1 MLTCVKD
8 TPGTDSYSL
17 IRRPPGAAYSCWNMS
32 TPGFDEPAGP
42 PASFAPDARFADRR
56 SAGRELARALLGLA
70 SRPDLLV
77 LGLPRGGVPVAF
89 EVARVL
95 GAELDVLVVRKL
107 GVPRQPEWA
116 MGAIG
121 AGGVIELNPHIIEAA
136 GVEQA
141 ALERV
146 LQHERAEL
154 QRREAAFRGERE
166 APRLRGRTVIV
177 VDDGIAT
184 GASMRAALAVLRH
197 AGPARVVVATPV
209 APPEAAQALDLAARD
224 FVALLQPRNFG
235 GVGRF
240 YQDFGQTQDDEVRE
254 LLARS
259 RSAPHADP
267 AGADS
272 TRTHHRRMP

>member
-1 MLTCVKD
+1 
-8 TPGTDSYSL
+8 
-17 IRRPPGAAYSCWNMS
+17 MS
-32 TPGFDEPAGP
+32 TPGFDEPAAP
-42 PASFAPDARFADRR
+42 PARLAPDARFADRR
-56 SAGRELARALLGLA
+56 SAGRELGRALLELA
-70 SRPDLLV
+70 AQPDLLV

-89 EVARVL
+89 EVARAL

-107 GVPRQPEWA
+107 GVPHQPEWA

-121 AGGVIELNPHIIEAA
+121 AGGVIELNPHVIEAA
-136 GVEQA
+136 GVGQA

-146 LQHERAEL
+146 LRHERAEL

-184 GASMRAALAVLRH
+184 GASMRAALAVLRR

-209 APPEAAQALDLAARD
+209 APPEAALALDLATRD
-224 FVALLQPRNFG
+224 FVALLQPRNFA

-240 YQDFGQTQDDEVRE
+240 YQDFGQTQDDEVRD

-259 RSAPHADP
+259 RGAPDAGS
-267 AGADS
+267 AGAD
-272 TRTHHRRMP
+272 RTGNPHRSMP